1 MILFRTPQPAVDA
14 CVVSPLTAIATDGL
28 LQNGKGHP
36 RTSGTY
42 AFVLGHYVR
51 ERKLL
56 TWQEA
61 IRKMTLMPAKRL
73 EGRVPMMK
81 LKGRLRVGADA
92 DITVFDPETIAD
104 RATFEMPMTPAVGI
118 GYVFVNGR
126 PVWTDGKP
134 TDERPGRA
142 LRRQQMQAAA
152 R

>member
-1 MILFRTPQPAVDA
+1 MGIGYGDLMWAASGERLNDDSFERYRKTGGLVILFRTPQPAVDA
-14 CVVSPLTAIATDGL
+14 CMVSPLIAIATDGL

-56 TWQEA
+56 TLQDT

-81 LKGRLRVGADA
+81 LKGRIRDA
-92 DITVFDPETIAD
+92 DITV
-104 RATFEMPMTPAVGI
+104 
-118 GYVFVNGR
+118 
-126 PVWTDGKP
+126 
-134 TDERPGRA
+134 
-142 LRRQQMQAAA
+142 LL
-152 R
+152 